1 MLEMARKSL
10 HPMNSFTIMKHLFS
24 FLLTA
29 MLVETTI
36 AQTRLIEKVQSK
48 GGEIIIPYEKY
59 QLSNGLTL
67 IVHEDHSDP
76 VVHVDVTYHVG
87 SAREELNKSG
97 FAHFFEHMMFQ
108 GSENVG
114 DEQHFKIISEAG
126 GTLNGSTNRDITNY
140 YQTMPSNQLEVALWL
155 EADRMGFLLDSVTQQ
170 KFEIQRAT
178 VKNERGQNYDNRP
191 YGLIGETTSKTLY
204 PYGHPYSW
212 LTIGYVEDL
221 NRVGVQDLKNFFLR
235 WYGPNNA
242 TLSIGGDVDPKE
254 VVTLVEKY
262 FGSIPR
268 GPEVSKMTLPLPTLE
283 RDRYTWYEDK
293 IRFPWLQMVW
303 PGVPHYHS
311 DEVALDCLAEIL
323 GGGPN
328 SLFYKNLVKAQLAI
342 QAGVS
347 NPCSE
352 LAGEFTMSVIAYPDK
367 SLADMEKIVRSTLK
381 EFESRG
387 VTDDDLIRFKAGYE
401 SGLIN
406 SLQSVAGKV
415 AQLAAFETFTGNPNY
430 LTISNKKHAELSKED
445 VIRVYNT
452 YIKDKP
458 AVILSVVPTGKANQA
473 ASQEKYEVSK
483 TQNVITIKEDY
494 RGLKFVKAKDNFNR
508 RIKPEG
514 GPNPVIKV
522 PTLYKGTWT
531 NGVRYLGTKNSE
543 LPVVTLQIIIPGGH
557 KLSAGNPQKAGIAA
571 LTTEMLNESTL
582 KYSTEAFSNEL
593 EKLGS
598 SVYFTSGAD
607 NITLVIQCLLKNLDK
622 TLLLAEERLFRPALN
637 QEDFERAKKQQL
649 EAIANQNT
657 QPSSIANR
665 AFNKLVYGEGH
676 IYSISSTGTTATV
689 ESLSLD
695 DVKTFYKQF
704 ISPKKAQMIVV
715 GDIDQATLEAKTG
728 FLQKWSGPDYTIPNL
743 PSDGGYTD
751 MTRLFVI
758 DKENAPQSEIRIG
771 YLALPFDAFGLYYK
785 AYLMNYNLG
794 GAFNS
799 RINLNLREEK
809 GYTYGARSGF
819 SGGEDKGPFLASASV
834 RGDATDSSVFEFMK
848 EIRKFRD
855 QGITA
860 NELAFMKSAIGQ
872 SEARNYETLLQ
883 KAGFLRRII
892 QFNLPEDFTQRQN
905 DILQSI
911 SVAEINSVAKRLL
924 LDEKFFIVV
933 VGDKKKLVPGL
944 ARLNYPMIEMNKDGE
959 IIGGIPASNEH
970 LQFEVAP
977 YQKPS
982 NEANETPVRVESNN
996 PIKKEEPREGKRKS
1010 KPKKKD

>member
-1 MLEMARKSL
+1 
-10 HPMNSFTIMKHLFS
+10 MKRLVP
-24 FLLTA
+24 FLLTS
-29 MLVETTI
+29 MLLETAI
-36 AQTRLIEKVQSK
+36 AQTRLIEKVQAKS
-48 GGEIIIPYEKY
+48 GEIIIPFEKY
-59 QLSNGLTL
+59 LLSNGLTL
-67 IVHEDHSDP
+67 LIHEDRSDP

-204 PYGHPYSW
+204 PFGHPYSW

-242 TLSIGGDVDPKE
+242 TLSIGGDVDSKE
-254 VVTLVEKY
+254 VVSLVEKY

-268 GPEVSKMTLPLPTLE
+268 GPEVNKMSLPTPVLE

-303 PGVPHYHS
+303 PGVPHYHK

-323 GGGPN
+323 GGGTN
-328 SLFYKNLVKAQLAI
+328 SLFYKNFVKEQLAI

-367 SLADMEKIVRSTLK
+367 SLADMEKIVRATLK

-387 VTDDDLIRFKAGYE
+387 VLEDDLIRFKAGYE

-415 AQLAAFETFTGNPNY
+415 AQLASFETFTGNPNY
-430 LTISNKKHAELSKED
+430 ITVSSKQHAELTKED
-445 VIRVYNT
+445 VMRVYNT
-452 YIKDKP
+452 YIKGKP
-458 AVILSVVPTGKANQA
+458 SVILSVVPIGKGGLA
-473 ASQEKYEVSK
+473 ASTEKYEVSK
-483 TQNVITIKEDY
+483 TQNVLTIKEDY

-514 GPNPVIKV
+514 GPNPIIKI
-522 PTLYKGTWT
+522 PELYKGTWA
-531 NGVRYLGTKNSE
+531 NGIRYLGTRNSE
-543 LPVVTLQIIIPGGH
+543 LPVVTIQLSIPGGH
-557 KLSAGNPQKAGIAA
+557 KLTANALHKAGLAA
-571 LTTEMLNESTL
+571 FTVELLNESTAN
-582 KYSTEAFSNEL
+582 YTTEALSNEL

-598 SVYFTSGAD
+598 TLYFTVGSD
-607 NITLVIQCLLKNLDK
+607 NITLVIQCLIKHLDK
-622 TLLLAEERLFRPALN
+622 TLLLAEERLFRPAFTV
-637 QEDFERAKKQQL
+637 EYFERAKKQQL

-657 QPSSIANR
+657 QPASIANR

-676 IYSISSTGTTATV
+676 VYSIPAIGTSSTV
-689 ESLSLD
+689 ESLTLE
-695 DVKTFYKQF
+695 DVKAFYKQY

-715 GDIDQATLEAKTG
+715 GDLNQTSLEAKTT
-728 FLQKWSGPDYTIPNL
+728 FLQKWNGPDYTIPTL
-743 PSDGGYTD
+743 PSEGGFTD

-758 DKENAPQSEIRIG
+758 DKENATQSEIRIG
-771 YLALPFDAFGLYYK
+771 YLALPFDAFGLYFK
-785 AYLMNYNLG
+785 ANLMNYNLG

-834 RGDATDSSVFEFMK
+834 RGDATDSSVIEFMK
-848 EIRKFRD
+848 EIRTFREK
-855 QGITA
+855 GIRPD
-860 NELAFMKSAIGQ
+860 ELAFMKSAIGQ

-892 QFNLPEDFTQRQN
+892 QYNLPEDFTQKQN
-905 DILQSI
+905 EIVQSI
-911 SVAEINSVAKRLL
+911 SAAEINSIAKRLL

-933 VGDKKKLVPGL
+933 VGDKKKILLGL
-944 ARLNYPMIEMNKDGE
+944 SKLNYPMIEMNKDGE
-959 IIGGIPASNEH
+959 IIGGIPTSTEH

-977 YQKPS
+977 AQKTQIDS
-982 NEANETPVRVESNN
+982 QDTPVRVEQNN
-996 PIKKEEPREGKRKS
+996 PIKED
-1010 KPKKKD
+1010 KPKGGKAKTKKKR